1 MNKSV
6 ILAVLLFS
14 LSSWELLGQTKQLD
28 KIFSTYE
35 SYKNVQSV
43 SINPAAFF
51 SLSEETKSNELLSKM
66 SLLKILNVTKGGN
79 DKDRN
84 VWINLK
90 NDVDKLIRENNFSQI
105 LKVKDKDELLEM
117 YTRKEDTSLLLLTAD
132 SSSEYAVFYIQ
143 GNIDKSVIDALMTG
157 NIKIKK

>member
-1 MNKSV
+1 MNKSA
-6 ILAVLLFS
+6 ILAVLLFIFP
-14 LSSWELLGQTKQLD
+14 SWNLLGQTKQLD

-35 SYKNVQSV
+35 NYKNVQSV

-51 SLSEETKSNELLSKM
+51 HLSEETKSNELLSKM

-79 DKDRN
+79 EKDKN

-90 NDVDKLIRENNFSQI
+90 SDVEKFIRENNFSQI

-117 YTRKEDTSLLLLTAD
+117 YSRKEDNSLLLLTAD
-132 SSSEYAVFYIQ
+132 SQSEYAVFYIQ
-143 GNIDKSVIDALMTG
+143 GDIDKSVIDALMKG